1 MTEPPSASNTPP
13 MTTDF
18 SFSLTH
24 TDGMARRGR
33 IDTSR
38 GEINT
43 PAFMPV
49 GTVGTVKAMYPE
61 QVRDTGAD
69 ILLGNTYHLMLRPG
83 AERVAALGGLHVFMD
98 WPRPILTD
106 SGGFQVMSLAKLRKL
121 TEKGVTFR
129 SHIDGSAHELTP
141 ERSIEIQTLLD
152 SDIIMQLDECIPLP
166 SNRKEMERAME
177 LSLRWAQR
185 SKDAFGDQPHR
196 ALFGI
201 VQGGDDPELRSRSAA
216 GLKSIGFKGYAVG
229 GLAVGEPQE
238 TMFSVLS
245 EITPELP
252 ADKPRYL
259 MGVGK
264 PDDILGGIERG
275 IDMFDCVHPTRAG
288 RHGHAYTRFGVIN
301 LKNARHR
308 DDPRPLDE
316 ASPNPNCR
324 RFSRAYLHHLVRTE
338 EILGAMILSQINL
351 SYYQELCIGA
361 RAAIEAGSMSD
372 YAQSTRAR
380 WAQGDLP
387 VIEGN

>member
-1 MTEPPSASNTPP
+1 MK
-13 MTTDF
+13 DF
-18 SFSLTH
+18 SFSLIA

-33 IDTSR
+33 IDTPR
-38 GEINT
+38 GEIAT

-61 QVRDTGAD
+61 QVRATGAD

-83 AERVAALGGLHVFMD
+83 AERVAALGGLHTFMD
-98 WPRPILTD
+98 WERPILTD

-121 TEKGVTFR
+121 TEQGVTFR
-129 SHIDGSAHELTP
+129 SHIDGSAYDLTP

-152 SDIIMQLDECIPLP
+152 SDIIMQLDECLALP
-166 SNRKEMERAME
+166 AEHKEMERAME
-177 LSLRWAQR
+177 LSLRWADR
-185 SKDAFGDQPHR
+185 SKTAFGHQPHR

-201 VQGGDDPELRSRSAA
+201 VQGGDDAELRVKSAA
-216 GLKSIGFKGYAVG
+216 GLKSIGFDGYSIG

-238 TMFSVLS
+238 TMFRVLA
-245 EITPELP
+245 ELTPELP

-275 IDMFDCVHPTRAG
+275 VDMFDCVHPTRAG
-288 RHGHAYTRFGVIN
+288 RHGHVYTRFGVIN
-301 LKNARHR
+301 LKNARHK
-308 DDPRPLDE
+308 DDPRPIDE

-351 SYYQELCIGA
+351 HYYQELCIGA
-361 RAAIEAGSMSD
+361 RVAIEVGALAD
-372 YAQSTRAR
+372 YAAQTRAA
-380 WAQGDLP
+380 WASGDLP
-387 VIEGN
+387 PH

>member
-1 MTEPPSASNTPP
+1 M
-13 MTTDF
+13 TDF

-38 GEINT
+38 GEIST

-83 AERVAALGGLHVFMD
+83 AERVASLGGLHVFMD
-98 WPRPILTD
+98 WARPILTD

-129 SHIDGSAHELTP
+129 SHIDGSAYELTP

-152 SDIIMQLDECIPLP
+152 SDIIMQLDECIALP
-166 SNRKEMERAME
+166 AERPEMERAME
-177 LSLRWAQR
+177 LSLRWGQR
-185 SKDAFGDQPHR
+185 SKDAFGNQPHR

-216 GLKSIGFKGYAVG
+216 GLRSIGFNGYAVG

-238 TMFSVLS
+238 VMFRVLS

-316 ASPNPNCR
+316 ESPNPNCR

-387 VIEGN
+387 TIEGN

>member
-1 MTEPPSASNTPP
+1 MTAP
-13 MTTDF
+13 TDF
-18 SFSLTH
+18 SFTLH
-24 TDGMARRGR
+24 TADGMARRGTVH
-33 IDTSR
+33 TSR
-38 GEINT
+38 GDIQT

-61 QVRDTGAD
+61 QVRETGAE

-83 AERVAALGGLHVFMD
+83 AERVAALGGLHTFMD
-98 WPRPILTD
+98 WPGPILTD
-106 SGGFQVMSLAKLRKL
+106 SGGFQVMSLAQLRKL

-152 SDIIMQLDECIPLP
+152 SDIIMQLDECIALP
-166 SNRKEMERAME
+166 AEAKEMERAME
-177 LSLRWAQR
+177 LSLRWADR
-185 SKDAFGDQPHR
+185 SKAAFGQQPHR

-201 VQGGDDPELRSRSAA
+201 VQGGDDSELRGRSAA
-216 GLKSIGFKGYAVG
+216 GLRSIGFSGYSVG

-238 TMFSVLS
+238 TMFRVLA
-245 EITPELP
+245 EITPALP
-252 ADKPRYL
+252 ADRPRYL

-264 PDDILGGIERG
+264 PDDILGAIDRG

-288 RHGHAYTRFGVIN
+288 RHGHAYSRFGVIN
-301 LKNARHR
+301 LKNARHK

-316 ASPNPNCR
+316 ASPNSNCR

-351 SYYQELCIGA
+351 AYYQELVAGA
-361 RAAIEAGSMSD
+361 RRAIEAGTFAD
-372 YAQSTRAR
+372 YAAQTRAG
-380 WAQGDLP
+380 WARGDLP
-387 VIEGN
+387 PS

>member
-1 MTEPPSASNTPP
+1 VSSP
-13 MTTDF
+13 F
-18 SFSLTH
+18 SFTLIAA
-24 TDGMARRGR
+24 DGMGRRGR
-33 IDTSR
+33 IDTPR
-38 GEINT
+38 GSIAT

-61 QVRDTGAD
+61 QVRETGAD

-83 AERVAALGGLHVFMD
+83 AERVAALGGLHKFMD
-98 WPRPILTD
+98 WQRPILTD

-129 SHIDGSAHELTP
+129 SHIDGTAYELTP

-152 SDIIMQLDECIPLP
+152 SDIIMQLDECLALP
-166 SNRKEMERAME
+166 AERKEMERAMG
-177 LSLRWAQR
+177 LSLRWADR
-185 SKDAFGDQPHR
+185 SKAAFGRQPHR

-201 VQGGDDPELRSRSAA
+201 AQGGDDAELRARSAA
-216 GLKSIGFKGYAVG
+216 GLQSIGFDGYSIG

-238 TMFSVLS
+238 TMFRVLS
-245 EITPELP
+245 ELTPELP
-252 ADKPRYL
+252 RDRPRYL

-275 IDMFDCVHPTRAG
+275 VDMFDCVHPTRAG
-288 RHGHAYTRFGVIN
+288 RHGHVYSRFGVIN
-301 LKNARHR
+301 LKNARHK
-308 DDPRPLDE
+308 DDPRPIDE

-351 SYYQELCIGA
+351 SYYQELVSGA
-361 RAAIEAGSMSD
+361 RSAIQVGTLANFAAA
-372 YAQSTRAR
+372 TRAG

-387 VIEGN
+387 PH